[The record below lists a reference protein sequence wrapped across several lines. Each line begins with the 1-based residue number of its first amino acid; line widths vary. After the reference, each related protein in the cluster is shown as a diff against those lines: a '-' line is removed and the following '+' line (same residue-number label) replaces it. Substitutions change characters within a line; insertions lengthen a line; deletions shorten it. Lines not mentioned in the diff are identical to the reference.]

1 MYLSMCAGD
10 ELEQVN
16 QVTMYDPSKG
26 NKKEMFKFT
35 QEIDFIFKFEYRNV
49 VLSRDLVFKK
59 KIKGDLIPWCLI

>member
-1 MYLSMCAGD
+1 MVFDLSMCAGD

-49 VLSRDLVFKK
+49 VLSR
-59 KIKGDLIPWCLI
+59 GT